1 MSSIEDGES
10 LSWKKIDYDFFLTKL
25 GEFGWFQKKA
35 LFWLWLP
42 AFVGGIV
49 SVFILAKHPDIL
61 PQVVVTSAFSVHEAS
76 YDGFYCKDISICN
89 STDRSGSLAP
99 PPNQSSHFPAPF
111 IVMARKPHF
120 WS

>member
-1 MSSIEDGES
+1 MCHTLFTNMKVIYIHKYVFCPKEILEKQKYRQGISTNMSSIKDGESS

-49 SVFILAKHPDIL
+49 SVFI
-61 PQVVVTSAFSVHEAS
+61 QTV
-76 YDGFYCKDISICN
+76 
-89 STDRSGSLAP
+89 
-99 PPNQSSHFPAPF
+99 
-111 IVMARKPHF
+111 
-120 WS
+120 

>member
-1 MSSIEDGES
+1 MSSIEDGDSS

-49 SVFILAKHPDIL
+49 SVFIQTVK
-61 PQVVVTSAFSVHEAS
+61 QSVQI
-76 YDGFYCKDISICN
+76 FCP
-89 STDRSGSLAP
+89 R
-99 PPNQSSHFPAPF
+99 
-111 IVMARKPHF
+111 
-120 WS
+120 WW

>member
-1 MSSIEDGES
+1 MSSIEDGDSS

-49 SVFILAKHPDIL
+49 SVFI
-61 PQVVVTSAFSVHEAS
+61 QTV
-76 YDGFYCKDISICN
+76 
-89 STDRSGSLAP
+89 
-99 PPNQSSHFPAPF
+99 
-111 IVMARKPHF
+111 
-120 WS
+120 